1 MSFICCLNTYCLCQ
15 SLYAI
20 LHVMV
25 WCGVVVL
32 YGVTVWFV
40 CLAICVVSVIHYC
53 LVKMSACD
61 QLTEV
66 TCQGHYEA
74 SKHTL

>member
-1 MSFICCLNTYCLCQ
+1 
-15 SLYAI
+15 
-20 LHVMV
+20 MV

-32 YGVTVWFV
+32 YGVTVWLV
-40 CLAICVVSVIHYC
+40 CLAICVASVVHYC
-53 LVKMSACD
+53 HVKMSECD

-66 TCQGHYEA
+66 TCQGHFEA